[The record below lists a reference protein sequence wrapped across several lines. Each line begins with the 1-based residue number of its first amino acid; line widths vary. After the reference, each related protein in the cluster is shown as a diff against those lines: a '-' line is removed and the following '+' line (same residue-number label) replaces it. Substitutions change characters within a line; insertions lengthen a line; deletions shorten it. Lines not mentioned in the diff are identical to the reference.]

1 MVTWHRQGWQEPQLE
16 LLLPSPLPGRPFGRP
31 QGKAA
36 VPHPQAP
43 AQLLL
48 QSLTVTS
55 PLPQC
60 PPDVLLGAADTCLG
74 NILQQQ
80 QTTISSEQD
89 GKTKQLSQSN
99 Q

>member
-1 MVTWHRQGWQEPQLE
+1 MVTWDRQGWQEPQLE

-31 QGKAA
+31 QGQSCCA
-36 VPHPQAP
+36 HPRAP
-43 AQLLL
+43 AQHLL

-60 PPDVLLGAADTCLG
+60 PPNVVLAAADTCFG
-74 NILQQQ
+74 NIPEQQQ
-80 QTTISSEQD
+80 PTISSEQD
-89 GKTKQLSQSN
+89 GETKQLSQSN